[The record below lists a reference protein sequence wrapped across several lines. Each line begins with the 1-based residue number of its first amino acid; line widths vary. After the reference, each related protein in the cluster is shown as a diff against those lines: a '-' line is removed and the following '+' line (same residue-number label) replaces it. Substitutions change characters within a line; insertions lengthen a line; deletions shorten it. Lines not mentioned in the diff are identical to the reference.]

1 MIFITLWAFNATCV
15 GGQVRN
21 RGWRKAYSQRGA
33 FVIGARLV
41 ILYNLTHITRP
52 ARLVCVNSAAVYSA
66 AGTCTWEESRFILSR
81 ASSSSTRP
89 FSFPRQ
95 QTHVTPRTSI
105 PYRPIHIQK
114 IYSNILQ
121 RSSKGYWIFCD
132 YIFNGLIEFSKKWMT
147 QWQSRVTIA
156 ANPTLCPIYA
166 LGPSIFATVWRWKG
180 GMMYDGE

>member
-21 RGWRKAYSQRGA
+21 RGRRKAYSQRGA

-41 ILYNLTHITRP
+41 ILYNLMHITRP

-66 AGTCTWEESRFILSR
+66 AAGTCTWEESRFILSR
-81 ASSSSTRP
+81 AGSSSTRP

-105 PYRPIHIQK
+105 PYRPIQK
-114 IYSNILQ
+114 NLFYSTTQFKRLLNFL
-121 RSSKGYWIFCD
+121 RL
-132 YIFNGLIEFSKKWMT
+132 YI
-147 QWQSRVTIA
+147 
-156 ANPTLCPIYA
+156 
-166 LGPSIFATVWRWKG
+166 
-180 GMMYDGE
+180 